1 MTGMN
6 GYVAS
11 LQIQGGRDYQ
21 EDAFGQLDGIDG
33 RDDHCLLVVAD
44 GMGGHVGGNVASRIV
59 VETFL
64 GTYPEVSGPLPARL
78 RACLDAANMAITATV
93 ADNPELDSMGSTV
106 VVAAVSGQ
114 ELHWISVGDSP
125 MWIFREGQLGRI
137 NADHSMVP
145 VLAGMVAEGYMTE
158 EEAAHDSRRH
168 MLRSVIMGDDM
179 PLVDVSE
186 EPARLEPGDWLLLAS
201 DGVMTLDEQM
211 IADILQGTPATDVQ
225 DAATTIIQAVED
237 AGHPRQDNTTVSLYA
252 VAAT

>member
-1 MTGMN
+1 MN
-6 GYVAS
+6 GMKGCIAS

-44 GMGGHVGGNVASRIV
+44 GMGGHVGGDVASSIV

-64 GTYPEVSGPLPARL
+64 KTYLGISGTPPGRL
-78 RACLDAANMAITATV
+78 RACLDAANMAITAAV
-93 ADNPELDSMGSTV
+93 ADRPELDSMGSTV
-106 VVAAVSGQ
+106 VAVAISGQ
-114 ELHWISVGDSP
+114 ELHWASVGDSP
-125 MWIFREGQLGRI
+125 MWIFREGQLMHI

-158 EEAAHDSRRH
+158 EEAAKDSRRH
-168 MLRSVIMGDDM
+168 MLRSVIMGDDI

-186 EPARLEPGDWLLLAS
+186 DPVRLELGDWLLLAS

-211 IADILQGTPATDVQ
+211 IADILEDTPAAAVQ
-225 DAATTIIQAVED
+225 DAATALIRAVED
-237 AGHPRQDNTTVSLYA
+237 AKHPRQDNTTVSLYA
-252 VAAT
+252 VAAA